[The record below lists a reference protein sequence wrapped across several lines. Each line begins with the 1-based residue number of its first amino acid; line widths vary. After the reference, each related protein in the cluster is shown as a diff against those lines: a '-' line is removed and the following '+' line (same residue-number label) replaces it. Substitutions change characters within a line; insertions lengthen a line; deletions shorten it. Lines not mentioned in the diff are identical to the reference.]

1 MADCRLP
8 ALRSMSHATALAE
21 ALTRHPAP
29 VARIGVI
36 LRISVAETSKG
47 SPDSL
52 RPSTLLALRTASR
65 LLVTVRVISSKGG
78 DS

>member
-1 MADCRLP
+1 VADCRLP

-52 RPSTLLALRTASR
+52 RPSALLALRTASR
-65 LLVTVRVISSKGG
+65 LLVTVRVISFKGG